1 MCHNGLDRLVV
12 VQIKRGHTPS
22 RRPDDQVRGDTVF
35 RRMEAARFLLDA
47 AKYLGIDPLR
57 FDRDMVSATEPIW
70 VFSLD

>member
-1 MCHNGLDRLVV
+1 MCHNGLDRLMVF
-12 VQIKRGHTPS
+12 QIKRGKTPS
-22 RRPDDQVRGDTVF
+22 ERPDHQVRGDTLF
-35 RRMEAARFLLDA
+35 RRFKSARFLLDA